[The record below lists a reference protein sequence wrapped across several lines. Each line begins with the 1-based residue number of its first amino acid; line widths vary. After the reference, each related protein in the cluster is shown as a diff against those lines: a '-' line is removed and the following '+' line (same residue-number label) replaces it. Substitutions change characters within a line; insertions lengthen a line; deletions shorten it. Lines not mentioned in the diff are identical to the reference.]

1 MKNITDFYIFYKN
14 IEIENIINIEI
25 IRPFFSNEPLL
36 MIEYIDD
43 NGKYEILE
51 KPIKYFTFKEK
62 A

>member
-36 MIEYIDD
+36 LIEYIDG